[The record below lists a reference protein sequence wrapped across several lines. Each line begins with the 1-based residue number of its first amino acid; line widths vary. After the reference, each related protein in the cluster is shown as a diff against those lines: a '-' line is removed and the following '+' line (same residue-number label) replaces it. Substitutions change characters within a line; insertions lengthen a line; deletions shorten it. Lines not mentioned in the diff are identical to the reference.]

1 MIKILRTTI
10 LFYLSFLVISP
21 TALAQDYSFKK
32 HIGQIILSYCS
43 DVVVDKEGFMYV
55 ISNNDYFAKIDSNN
69 QIVFFIPMSGGIGY
83 LALDKEENIWVCN
96 EGSTI
101 IQKYDTNGK
110 LLQSLQLKG
119 SNPNP
124 YFKGMEID
132 YQNNIWLVDV
142 ANTNTHI
149 LKFDSK
155 GNLLLEFGTAGSK
168 DGQLSQPEGI
178 TVDNQGNIWIVDAGN
193 NRIQK
198 FDKAGKFLLKVGTE
212 GSANGQFNR
221 PRDIEADDK
230 GNVWVAEQ
238 SNSRIQKF
246 DSSGNFLLKV
256 GPTIAN
262 GRTINNAWGLTID
275 RSDNVWFIDYSG
287 FGIRKCDSN
296 GKYLSEYGGPGSS
309 DGKFSDPVG
318 LHIDKQGNSWVVDS
332 ENGRIQKFDKNGRF
346 LFKFGSPG
354 SDNGQ
359 MFRAAGITTDEEG
372 NIWVADKTNQR
383 VQKFDTNG
391 KFLLTI
397 GSFGSADGQFYQPL
411 DIIIDEQGNVWV
423 LDPGNQRVQKFDKN
437 GKFLFKFGSTGD
449 YGSEDG
455 KLGAP
460 TDMALDSQGN
470 IWITDSR
477 NHRIQK
483 FDKNG
488 KFLQKIQYD
497 ADGSK
502 LFQAPDVIEIDQQGN
517 IWVHEFG
524 NRVQTF
530 DATGKRL
537 STRYFPMANLASMKF
552 DRSGDL
558 YWADAYAGVMVYS
571 KHEIQTLITGRV
583 YSDENQNCAF
593 DSSDKPLDQIV
604 MVAQPG
610 EYYGVTDAEGNYEI
624 AVDTGT
630 YTVSQVLG
638 VEKNSILQVSCPSDN
653 VSDPVTLKTK
663 GSIISNINFANKI
676 ISLPHLNTNVSSNR
690 RRRCMTN
697 TTIVNY
703 ANTGYGDAKNVKIYV
718 KMPQYVIFKS
728 ADKPYTIDKDS
739 NYVFTID
746 TLNALHSGVITI
758 TDSVACINSVRGLTQ
773 CTKVWITPAN
783 DYTLPDNSQWDN
795 SDIVLTGKCI
805 ENGRVQMVIKNIGQA
820 MADSAEFRIL
830 LNAQLAFRR
839 NYKLEKGD
847 SLVLKIPA
855 NGKTIRLEADQR
867 PDHPRKS
874 QTNLT
879 IEGCVASTSDVVSKG
894 YVDLLPQD
902 DAEPEVAIQCLEII
916 DSFDPNDKLV
926 SPAGTPTDHYT
937 PTSTE
942 LKYTIRFQNTGTD
955 YAYKVTVIDTLSE
968 KLDIATLQIGAATHS
983 YSLKVS
989 GKGRPILIWTFN
1001 NINLPDSTRDQAGSN
1016 GFIQFSIKPKAS
1028 LPEKSLIENFA
1039 DIIFDYNE
1047 PIRTNTTANILY
1059 DVPKVINPVNQLSD
1073 SIIDKVMASEPE
1085 ALKGKLS
1092 IYPNPTQHRA
1102 WIQTSDVSIAIQEVV
1117 VSNLLGERQT
1127 VTLSQTH
1134 PQALEINLQSKPKG
1148 MYLIQIHTNK
1158 GTSVKRVVV
1167 Q

>member
-1 MIKILRTTI
+1 MIKILRNTI
-10 LFYLSFLVISP
+10 LFYLSFLAISP

-119 SNPNP
+119 SNANP

-132 YQNNIWLVDV
+132 QQNNIWLVDLS
-142 ANTNTHI
+142 TTHI
-149 LKFDSK
+149 LKFDATGK
-155 GNLLLEFGTAGSK
+155 LLLEFGTAGSG
-168 DGQLSQPEGI
+168 DGQFNTPEGI
-178 TVDNQGNIWIVDAGN
+178 TIDTQGNIWIVDAGN
-193 NRIQK
+193 NCIQK
-198 FDKAGKFLLKVGTE
+198 FDKDGKFLLKVGTE

-287 FGIRKCDSN
+287 FGIRKFDSN
-296 GKYLSEYGGPGSS
+296 GKYLGEYGGPGNA
-309 DGKFSDPVG
+309 DGKFSNPSG
-318 LHIDKQGNSWVVDS
+318 LHIDKQGNIWVMDS
-332 ENGRIQKFDKNGRF
+332 ENSQIQKFDKNGRF
-346 LFKFGSPG
+346 LTKIGSKG
-354 SDNGQ
+354 TGNGQ
-359 MFRAAGITTDEEG
+359 LFRAAGLTTDEEG
-372 NIWVADKTNQR
+372 NIWVADQTNQR
-383 VQKFDTNG
+383 VQKFNKSG
-391 KFLLTI
+391 NVLLTF
-397 GSFGSADGQFYQPL
+397 GSLGSADGQFYQPL
-411 DIIIDEQGNVWV
+411 DITVDVQGNVWV

-437 GKFLFKFGSTGD
+437 GNFLFKFGS
-449 YGSEDG
+449 YGPEDG
-455 KLGAP
+455 QLGFSGDIAMD
-460 TDMALDSQGN
+460 TQGN
-470 IWITDSR
+470 LWITDTYF
-477 NHRIQK
+477 HRVQK
-483 FDKNG
+483 FDQNG
-488 KFLQKIQYD
+488 KLLKKIQFKPNGD
-497 ADGSK
+497 NV
-502 LFQAPDVIEIDQQGN
+502 FQAPDKLAIDSKGN
-517 IWVHEFG
+517 IWVHDFG
-524 NRVQTF
+524 DRIQTF
-530 DATGKRL
+530 DTTGKIL
-537 STRYFPMANLASMKF
+537 STRYLSIASLAFMEF

-558 YWADAYAGVMVYS
+558 YLADNSSGVWVYS

-638 VEKNSILQVSCPSDN
+638 VEKNSILQVTCPSDN
-653 VSDPVTLKTK
+653 VSDPITLKTT
-663 GSIISNINFANKI
+663 GSTISNINFANKI
-676 ISLPHLNTNVSSNR
+676 TLLPHLTSNVSSNR

-703 ANTGYGDAKNVKIYV
+703 ANTGYGDAKNVKVYV
-718 KMPQYVIFKS
+718 KMPHYVIFKS

-847 SLVLKIPA
+847 SLMLKIPV
-855 NGKTIRLEADQR
+855 NGKTVRLEADQR

-926 SPAGTPTDHYT
+926 SPAGTPTDHYI

-955 YAYKVTVIDTLSE
+955 HAYTVTVIDTLSE
-968 KLDIATLQIGAATHS
+968 NLDIATLQMGAVTHT

-989 GKGRPILIWTFN
+989 GKGKPILIWTFN

-1039 DIIFDYNE
+1039 DIIFDYND
-1047 PIRTNTTANILY
+1047 PVRTNTTTNVLY
-1059 DVPKVINPVNQLSD
+1059 DVPKVINPANQLD
-1073 SIIDKVMASEPE
+1073 ESIIDDKVMATEPN
-1085 ALKGKLS
+1085 ALRGKLAL
-1092 IYPNPTQHRA
+1092 YPNPTQNRA
-1102 WIQTSDVSIAIQEVV
+1102 WIQASDVSITIQEIVV
-1117 VSNLLGERQT
+1117 YNLLGEKQI
-1127 VTLSQTH
+1127 VTLYQTQ
-1134 PQALEINLQSKPKG
+1134 PQTLEINMQSKPKG
-1148 MYLIQIHTNK
+1148 IYLVHIHTNK
-1158 GTSVKRVVV
+1158 GTSIKRVVV